1 MHSAHSN
8 IKCDIMNKYLAN
20 FYLCGGCSHRERRKG
35 LKDGEYFCAIAKTFL
50 PNGIVTNDTDSTD
63 CVRNHWYNPV

>member
-1 MHSAHSN
+1 
-8 IKCDIMNKYLAN
+8 MNKYLAN

-35 LKDGEYFCAIAKTFL
+35 LTDGEYFCAIAKTFL

-63 CVRNHWYNPV
+63 CVRNNWYNPV